1 LKGDA
6 SGKIICLHGPPGTGK
21 TSIGQSI
28 SKTLGREFY
37 RFSVGGMSDVT
48 EIKGHRRT
56 YIGSMPGKAI
66 QALKKTKTQNPLI
79 LLDEID
85 KIGGRSSHGDPTAA
99 MLELLDP
106 EQNNTF
112 LDHYLDVPVDLSK
125 VLFLCTA
132 NDLSTIP
139 GPLRDRMEMIEVS
152 GYIHNEKSE
161 IAKRHLIPKSLTE
174 NGLQEKNCSISQIV
188 LDMLINNYCRES
200 GVRNLKKH
208 IEKIHRKTAFQI
220 VENDDSACHESPSQ
234 FEVLLNGENLKDFVG
249 KPVFTKER
257 LYVEPPVGSVCGL
270 AWTSMGGSTLYIETS
285 CTRMEKSDSD
295 KFGSISITGQLQD
308 VMKES
313 ITIAHNV
320 AKSFSLRKEGL
331 EKANEFLNKAHVHL
345 HAPEGAVKKDGP
357 SAGVTIITALL
368 SLAMDKPVR
377 SDVAMSGEISLNG
390 HVLPVGGIREKILA
404 AKRAGINTIILPA
417 DNDKD
422 WDDLSFE
429 VREGVDIHFAT
440 KYEDVFKI
448 AF

>member
-1 LKGDA
+1 
-6 SGKIICLHGPPGTGK
+6 
-21 TSIGQSI
+21 
-28 SKTLGREFY
+28 
-37 RFSVGGMSDVT
+37 
-48 EIKGHRRT
+48 
-56 YIGSMPGKAI
+56 MPGKAI

-132 NDLSTIP
+132 NDISTIP

-161 IAKRHLIPKSLTE
+161 IAKRHLIPKSLLD
-174 NGLQEKNCSISQIV
+174 NGLKEKNCNISQIV

-220 VENDDSACHESPSQ
+220 VENDDSATHESPSQ

-257 LYVEPPVGSVCGL
+257 LYVEPPIGSVCGL

-285 CTRMEKSDSD
+285 CTRMEKSDGD

-320 AKSFSLRKEGL
+320 AKSFSLKKEGL
-331 EKANEFLNKAHVHL
+331 EKANIFLNKAHVHL

-357 SAGVTIITALL
+357 SAGVT
-368 SLAMDKPVR
+368 K
-377 SDVAMSGEISLNG
+377 G
-390 HVLPVGGIREKILA
+390 
-404 AKRAGINTIILPA
+404 
-417 DNDKD
+417 
-422 WDDLSFE
+422 FE
-429 VREGVDIHFAT
+429 YCFRT
-440 KYEDVFKI
+440 
-448 AF
+448 